1 MARSFSMMYPFYRT
15 IRRSEIRVQGAELTL
30 LDVALHQRMPKKP
43 GASRLAASR
52 KWNGGT
58 DHLRRCLKFFRQKLL
73 FKITAGDTG

>member
-1 MARSFSMMYPFYRT
+1 MMYPFYRT

-43 GASRLAASR
+43 GGSRLAAGR

-58 DHLRRCLKFFRQKLL
+58 DHLRRCLEFILPNLL
-73 FKITAGDTG
+73 LKITGGDPGERF